1 LPKDSP
7 VPDPQE
13 QGLGGRAADRLDE
26 FRRARG
32 LDDDDRVAVDEPAEG
47 DERAHDDEPAEG
59 DERASDDAPAE
70 GDEPASGD
78 DEGAARDDDT
88 EGVHRPD

>member
-1 LPKDSP
+1 M
-7 VPDPQE
+7 PDPQE

-47 DERAHDDEPAEG
+47 DERA
-59 DERASDDAPAE
+59 SDDAPAE

>member
-1 LPKDSP
+1 M
-7 VPDPQE
+7 PDPQE

-47 DERAHDDEPAEG
+47 DERA
-59 DERASDDAPAE
+59 SDDAPAE

-88 EGVHRPD
+88 EGVHPPD

>member
-1 LPKDSP
+1 M
-7 VPDPQE
+7 PDPQE

-32 LDDDDRVAVDEPAEG
+32 LDDDDRIADEPAEG
-47 DERAHDDEPAEG
+47 DEP
-59 DERASDDAPAE
+59 ASDDEPAE

>member
-1 LPKDSP
+1 M
-7 VPDPQE
+7 PDPQE

-47 DERAHDDEPAEG
+47 DERA
-59 DERASDDAPAE
+59 SDDAPAE
-70 GDEPASGD
+70 GDEPASRD

-88 EGVHRPD
+88 EGVHPPD

>member
-1 LPKDSP
+1 M
-7 VPDPQE
+7 PDPQE

-32 LDDDDRVAVDEPAEG
+32 LDDDDRIAV
-47 DERAHDDEPAEG
+47 DEPAEG

>member
-13 QGLGGRAADRLDE
+13 QGLGSRAADRLDE

-32 LDDDDRVAVDEPAEG
+32 LDDDDRVAVDEPAGG
-47 DERAHDDEPAEG
+47 DERA
-59 DERASDDAPAE
+59 RDDAPAE

-88 EGVHRPD
+88 EGVHPPD